1 MSQLN
6 IQATRSAAAA
16 GASAIIASNVRV
28 YSISVASD
36 GGGAGILELTT
47 TSNTGDTL
55 FIADLPTGDL
65 VNFSFPDDGILFP
78 KGIFCKTKTN
88 VAAYTLITDKYSGPN
103 LTASNG

>member
-1 MSQLN
+1 MSQPI

-47 TSNTGDTL
+47 TSNAGDTIL
-55 FIADLPTGDL
+55 HVDLPTGEIYTL
-65 VNFSFPDDGILFP
+65 AFDGGLLFP
-78 KGIFCKTKTN
+78 KGVYCKTKTN
-88 VAAYTLITDKYSGPN
+88 VAGYTLFSDKYSAAG
-103 LTASNG
+103 LTAG

>member
-47 TSNTGDTL
+47 TSNSGDTIL
-55 FIADLPTGDL
+55 YVDVPTGEIYTL
-65 VNFSFPDDGILFP
+65 AFDGGLLFP
-78 KGIFCKTKTN
+78 KGVFCKTKTN
-88 VAAYTLITDKYSGPN
+88 VAGYTLFSDKYSAAG
-103 LTASNG
+103 LTAG